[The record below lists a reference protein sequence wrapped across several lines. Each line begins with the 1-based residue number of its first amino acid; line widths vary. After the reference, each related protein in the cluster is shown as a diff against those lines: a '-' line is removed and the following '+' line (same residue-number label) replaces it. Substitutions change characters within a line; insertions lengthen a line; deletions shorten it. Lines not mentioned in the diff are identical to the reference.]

1 MDFMVSLFALTLLAF
16 VDPSAGVAAQAAS
29 NASPAHFTDYAP
41 AYQEAQRTKK
51 PLLVILNPGEKT
63 EKTSESNDS
72 ATVTAVKLDDVRKT
86 QQRRDLLEQ
95 KYVVVVIDASTKQG
109 EVTHRLFN
117 NRPLPHVSVIDR
129 DQKLQAFRTS
139 RKLQGDDWNK
149 ILETFQTGDSSLSL
163 NLEAP
168 FCPSCQLYSQ
178 QAGYTQP

>member
-1 MDFMVSLFALTLLAF
+1 LAF

-29 NASPAHFTDYAP
+29 NASPTHFTDYAP

-63 EKTSESNDS
+63 EKTTAVSATTAAGSSTASES
-72 ATVTAVKLDDVRKT
+72 ATVVAVKIDDVRKT
-86 QQRRDLLEQ
+86 QQRRELLDQ

-149 ILETFQTGDSSLSL
+149 ILETFQTGDSSVSL

-168 FCPSCQLYSQ
+168 VCPSCQFYSQ
-178 QAGYTQP
+178 QAAYSQP

>member
-1 MDFMVSLFALTLLAF
+1 MVSLYALTLLAF
-16 VDPSAGVAAQAAS
+16 LDPSAGVAAQAAS

-41 AYQEAQRTKK
+41 AYQEAQRSKK
-51 PLLVILNPGEKT
+51 PLLVILNPAEKGEQ
-63 EKTSESNDS
+63 SP
-72 ATVTAVKLDDVRKT
+72 VTIEEVRKT
-86 QQRRDLLEQ
+86 QQRRELLEA

-117 NRPLPHVSVIDR
+117 SKPLPHVSVIDR

-149 ILETFQTGDSSLSL
+149 ILETFQTGDSSVSL
-163 NLEAP
+163 NLDAP
-168 FCPSCQLYSQ
+168 VCTSCQFYSQ

>member
-1 MDFMVSLFALTLLAF
+1 MVSLFALTLLAF

-29 NASPAHFTDYAP
+29 NASPTHFTDYAP

-51 PLLVILNPGEKT
+51 PLLVILNPGEQS
-63 EKTSESNDS
+63 EKTTEANASTKG
-72 ATVTAVKLDDVRKT
+72 ALVQLHDVRKT

-117 NRPLPHVSVIDR
+117 SRPLPHVSVIDR

-149 ILETFQTGDSSLSL
+149 ILETFQTGDGSLSL

-168 FCPSCQLYSQ
+168 FCPSCQFYSQ
-178 QAGYTQP
+178 QAAYTQP